1 MKLADLIVR
10 TAEAGLRLQHPDG
23 SFPAGCNGPYG
34 DPETP
39 IRNTAHWAIT
49 LLAAHRLSGGEQL
62 SAGALR
68 AREVLM
74 APDARPMGATFLCRT
89 NPDKDFA
96 NGLIGQAWVIEALAT
111 LHEALDDRRAH
122 EVATQVFLLHPFSDA
137 RGLWRRVNV
146 DGSHLTIDAT
156 FNHQLF
162 FAAAGALLDPLGR
175 SEIGALVRRFMDRTL
190 DGTLEVRST
199 GRIRHASG
207 PLRIQARIRH
217 LLAGLRSPAAEWR
230 KSRTLSLKEV
240 GYHAFNLYG
249 LARLHRF
256 CPDHPLWRG
265 RRFRRALRYLRS
277 TAFQSSLRNP
287 FGGPYNPVGFE
298 SALAIETFQG
308 LSPLDLGSPA
318 AWVERQLSHTF
329 DPESGLMTQNTPDPQ
344 TLAARF
350 YEVTRLK
357 DVDLELR
364 LA

>member
-1 MKLADLIVR
+1 LKLADLIVR

-62 SAGALR
+62 SAGAVR
-68 AREVLM
+68 ARDVLM
-74 APDARPMGATFLCRT
+74 APGARPMGATFLCRT

-175 SEIGALVRRFMDRTL
+175 SEIGRAPSDRPWTGPRGGSTAGSATPVHL
-190 DGTLEVRST
+190 HSGTDQT
-199 GRIRHASG
+199 
-207 PLRIQARIRH
+207 P
-217 LLAGLRSPAAEWR
+217 LAGLRVPPRSEEEPH
-230 KSRTLSLKEV
+230 LLKESATTPSTST
-240 GYHAFNLYG
+240 GS
-249 LARLHRF
+249 
-256 CPDHPLWRG
+256 RG
-265 RRFRRALRYLRS
+265 S
-277 TAFQSSLRNP
+277 TASAPTIRCGVDVA
-287 FGGPYNPVGFE
+287 FGAPCAISG
-298 SALAIETFQG
+298 ALLF
-308 LSPLDLGSPA
+308 S
-318 AWVERQLSHTF
+318 R
-329 DPESGLMTQNTPDPQ
+329 
-344 TLAARF
+344 R
-350 YEVTRLK
+350 
-357 DVDLELR
+357 
-364 LA
+364 